1 MNSLAHIATIG
12 CHLLVI
18 KSEQVLVVVLGLT
31 PTFKIVLETEVRF
44 VTAVT
49 AGSSVKFM
57 PAM

>member
-1 MNSLAHIATIG
+1 MKSLSHIAKIG

-44 VTAVT
+44 VTAVA